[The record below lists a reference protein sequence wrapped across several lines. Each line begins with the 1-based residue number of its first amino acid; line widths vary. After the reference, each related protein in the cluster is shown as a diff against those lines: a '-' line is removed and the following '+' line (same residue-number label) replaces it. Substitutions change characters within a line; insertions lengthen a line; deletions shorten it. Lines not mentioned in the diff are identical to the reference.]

1 MPSDQPPY
9 VDGFFDWPFVLT
21 REAAHSNS
29 ALSPVIRTHRR
40 TGYAVRACAART
52 KILVQFSRS
61 VLELSHDSRTPP
73 PCFGHSGHRACEQF
87 YCDVFEFE
95 ALFDYEWGS
104 DDETFNSVIGMR
116 GTVVKMCLLK
126 GKNSYLELFE
136 YLSPDSEADPHSLNA
151 SDRAISS
158 RSADSAWRRSA
169 A

>member
-1 MPSDQPPY
+1 MLYELARLERRFWFS
-9 VDGFFDWPFVLT
+9 L
-21 REAAHSNS
+21 AAASWSLVMIRGLHHP
-29 ALSPVIRTHRR
+29 ALVTADIE
-40 TGYAVRACAART
+40 RA
-52 KILVQFSRS
+52 K
-61 VLELSHDSRTPP
+61 
-73 PCFGHSGHRACEQF
+73 QF

-104 DDETFNSVIGMR
+104 DDETFNSVIGMG
-116 GTVVKMCLLK
+116 GTVAKKCLLK

-136 YLSPDSEADPHSLNA
+136 YLSPDSEADPQSLNA